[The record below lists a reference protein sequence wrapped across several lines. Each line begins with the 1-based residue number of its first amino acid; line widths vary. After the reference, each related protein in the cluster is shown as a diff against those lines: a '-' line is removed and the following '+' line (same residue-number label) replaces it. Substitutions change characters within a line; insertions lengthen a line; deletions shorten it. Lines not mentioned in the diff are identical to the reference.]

1 MSLNLMTYDYHTGS
15 GIAHFNAPL
24 YPAPADPTPTL
35 NIDSTIRAYLSLGSP
50 PEKLVLGIPFFG
62 YKYGD
67 VARRNDLGVK
77 RRHWRPAPNH
87 RVVAQQG
94 GAVNLQGKRLG
105 CETNRMFGHC

>member
-24 YPAPADPTPTL
+24 YPAPTDPTPTL
-35 NIDSTIRAYLSLGSP
+35 NIDSMIRAYLSLGSP

-67 VARRNDLGVK
+67 VASHDDGLFQHAGGGEYVLFRDLE
-77 RRHWRPAPNH
+77 AET
-87 RVVAQQG
+87 
-94 GAVNLQGKRLG
+94 G
-105 CETNRMFGHC
+105 CGYRWLWQSDFK